1 MEDKL
6 YSNVIYEDLTSRQK
20 EFIDLA
26 ETPNSRVFLT
36 GCAGAGKTLLAT
48 IATLKLEESNQ
59 NVQFLVYTKMLEKFV
74 RDTFKDTEHID
85 RDLGQIVQRFHKPK
99 TDRIRLW
106 SQIKKMSSSDL

>member
-85 RDLGQIVQRFHKPK
+85 RDLG
-99 TDRIRLW
+99 
-106 SQIKKMSSSDL
+106 